1 MTIDHFFANG
11 GNIFLE
17 EVMGGGII
25 SQKSTTPDIII

>member
-17 EVMGGGII
+17 EVMGGGLFL
-25 SQKSTTPDIII
+25 KKALPLTL